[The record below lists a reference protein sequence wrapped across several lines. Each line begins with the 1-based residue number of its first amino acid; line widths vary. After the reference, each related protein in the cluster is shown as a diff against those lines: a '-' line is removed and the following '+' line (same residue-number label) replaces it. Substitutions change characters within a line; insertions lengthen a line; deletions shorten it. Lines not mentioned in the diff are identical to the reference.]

1 MRHHLHARIQKSL
14 VVAGV
19 IGMVMSD
26 DEVLDGLIGD
36 ALDQR
41 HQCIVVRLAG
51 KLSIHQ
57 DQSLAGHPNR
67 GIAAGAGDHVQ
78 PRLHLL
84 DGLRLWRA
92 ACRAV
97 AGAVQARRQPE
108 ERGRVNIVV
117 RGICFLAYLTARVP
131 AHASVTN
138 AQPPDVEWKAGNDI
152 PSTSCHGS
160 AWNRVE
166 RIRALAGRAKW

>member
-1 MRHHLHARIQKSL
+1 MPHHLHARIQESL

-57 DQSLAGHPNR
+57 DQSLAGHPKR
-67 GIAAGAGDHVQ
+67 GIAACAGDHIQ
-78 PRLHLL
+78 PGLHLL

-92 ACRAV
+92 ASGRLLGLCKHGGGEKDERRGTSWSV
-97 AGAVQARRQPE
+97 AFV
-108 ERGRVNIVV
+108 
-117 RGICFLAYLTARVP
+117 
-131 AHASVTN
+131 S
-138 AQPPDVEWKAGNDI
+138 
-152 PSTSCHGS
+152 
-160 AWNRVE
+160 
-166 RIRALAGRAKW
+166 